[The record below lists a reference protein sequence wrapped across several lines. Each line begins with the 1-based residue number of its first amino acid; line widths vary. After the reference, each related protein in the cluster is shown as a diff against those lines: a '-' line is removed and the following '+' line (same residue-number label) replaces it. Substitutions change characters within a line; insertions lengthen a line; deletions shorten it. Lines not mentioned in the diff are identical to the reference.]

1 MLRTTLTAVVAAAAF
16 ALPALAQKPNQ
27 DATQGRALPM
37 AFELDMR
44 LVRQPY
50 YQVKLEANQVFLGVL
65 VGALDPKTVMYPG
78 LLPVLDD
85 PVVLATGVGDRF
97 YGFFL
102 GKVPDWLPLH
112 LQGLGLA
119 VDGQIAATPIEY
131 PLTAA
136 R

>member
-1 MLRTTLTAVVAAAAF
+1 MLRTALTAVVAAAAF
-16 ALPALAQKPNQ
+16 ALPTVAQKPYQ

-37 AFELDMR
+37 AFEMQMR
-44 LVRQPY
+44 VVRDPY
-50 YQVKLEANQVFLGVL
+50 CQVKLEANQVFLGVL
-65 VGALDPKTVMYPG
+65 VAALDPKTVTYPG

-85 PVVLATGVGDRF
+85 PVVLATGVGDMF

-112 LQGLGLA
+112 LQGLGMA
-119 VDGQIAATPIEY
+119 RDGQVAATPIEY
-131 PLTAA
+131 PLIAL